1 MKTQLPTDV
10 TDCILAVTAAL
21 PGEPRLAAAVKGL
34 ANLLHV
40 KVAFASEVMADKP
53 THARTLAMCIDG
65 EIVADIE
72 YELEG
77 TPCDLV
83 KDDDAQICLFESGV
97 QQRFPTDEWLN
108 QVDAQSYMA
117 LPFATANGQR
127 VGHLAIVHDQ
137 PLEEGIGDMAVFQ
150 IFAAL
155 VGSELINRGVEQQRI
170 ELERKVL
177 EGHRLESLGLLAGG
191 VAHDFNNLLVG
202 VTGNVSLALLDT
214 PASSP
219 IRHYL
224 NEIEL
229 TAHRAADLAKQM
241 LAYSGKGHF
250 IVAETY
256 LNDVVEEMMSLLA
269 VSIPKNV
276 VLRFDLA
283 KDLPCAT
290 VDVTQI
296 RQLVMNLVLNA
307 AEAIGGKSGTIS
319 LSSGVVRVDEHY
331 LSEATVGQEVKTGDY
346 VFLEIADSGCG
357 LTPDVKARM
366 FDPFF
371 TQKPHGRGL
380 GLAAVQGIVKGH
392 QGVLNVYSEMGK
404 GTTFKLLLPA
414 TALQPA
420 SQEKDHGFTTLEGLT
435 ALVVDDDEMV
445 LATGARI
452 LERLGCQ
459 VIVAEDG
466 QRAVELYR
474 ARTNDLD
481 FVLLDMTMPKM
492 GGDEVFRLIRCINPD
507 ARVILMSGYNEQDAT
522 SHFTGKGLS
531 GFVQKPFN
539 METLARE
546 IGGQRDS

>member
-1 MKTQLPTDV
+1 MNTQIPKDV
-10 TDCILAVTAAL
+10 TDCILAVTAAP
-21 PGEPRLAAAVKGL
+21 PGEPRLAAAVCGL
-34 ANLLHV
+34 AKLLHV
-40 KVAFASEVMADKP
+40 KGAFAAEVMADKP
-53 THARTLAMCIDG
+53 THARTLALCIDG
-65 EIVADIE
+65 EIVTNIE
-72 YELEG
+72 YQLEG
-77 TPCDLV
+77 TPCELV
-83 KDDDAQICLFESGV
+83 RDDDAQICMFESGV
-97 QQRFPTDEWLN
+97 QQRFPDDEWLSQHN
-108 QVDAQSYMA
+108 AQSYMA
-117 LPFATANGQR
+117 VPFATANGQR
-127 VGHLAIVHDQ
+127 VGHLGIVHDQ
-137 PLEEGIGDMAVFQ
+137 PLEEGFGDLAVFR

-155 VGSELINRGVEQQRI
+155 VGSELINRGGEQQRI
-170 ELERKVL
+170 KLERKVL
-177 EGHRLESLGLLAGG
+177 EGHRLESLGVLAGG

-202 VTGNVSLALLDT
+202 VTGNISLALLDT
-214 PASSP
+214 PNSSP

-224 NEIEL
+224 KEIEL

-250 IVAETY
+250 IVAETN
-256 LNDVVEEMMSLLA
+256 LNDVVEEMMNLLA

-276 VLRFDLA
+276 ALRFDLA
-283 KDLPCAT
+283 KDLPCVT

-307 AEAIGGKSGTIS
+307 AEAIENKSGTIS
-319 LSSGVVRVDEHY
+319 LSSGVMRVDEHY
-331 LSEATVGQEVKTGDY
+331 LAEATVGQEVETGDY

-357 LTPDVKARM
+357 LTPEVKARM

-392 QGVLNVYSEMGK
+392 QGVLNVYSELGK
-404 GTTFKLLLPA
+404 GTTFKLLLPSS
-414 TALQPA
+414 ALQPA
-420 SQEKDHGFTTLEGLT
+420 SQEQDHGFTTLEGLT

-445 LATGARI
+445 LATGARM
-452 LERLGCQ
+452 LKRLGCQ

-466 QRAVELYR
+466 QRGVELYR
-474 ARTNDLD
+474 ARSHDFD

-492 GGDEVFRLIRCINPD
+492 GGDEAFRLIRRINPD

-539 METLARE
+539 IETLARE
-546 IGGQRDS
+546 IGGQRNS